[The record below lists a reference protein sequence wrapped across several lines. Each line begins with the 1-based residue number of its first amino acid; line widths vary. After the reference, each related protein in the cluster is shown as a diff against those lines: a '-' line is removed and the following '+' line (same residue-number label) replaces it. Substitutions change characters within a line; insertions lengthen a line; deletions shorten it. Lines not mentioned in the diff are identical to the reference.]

1 MSGPAQWPRTA
12 PVAFDNTQRL
22 IPGKYTEDAEHALA
36 DLSDSDDELTALIQL
51 SAATNSRLQAQEEHH
66 PGGLGREDVVFGVP
80 FSKIVNAAFTYPGEG
95 GRFHRRSGRGAWY
108 CALDLDTCL
117 AEVAYHRIR
126 MLHETGRTDEADIPF
141 RLFLADIHA
150 QDFAWLDD
158 AGQATRKCLDPTS
171 YSAGQSLGTS
181 LRAAAVGGVV
191 YPSVRRSSGTNLAVL
206 APSIVANVRREALYL
221 LTIERAT
228 LARAVRVA

>member
-1 MSGPAQWPRTA
+1 MQWPRTA

-22 IPGKYTEDAEHALA
+22 IPGMYTEDAEHALA

-66 PGGLGREDVVFGVP
+66 PGGLGRADVVFGIP
-80 FSKIVNAAFTYPGEG
+80 FSRIVNAAFTYPGEG
-95 GRFHRRSGRGAWY
+95 GRFHRREGRGAWY
-108 CALDLDTCL
+108 CALDLNTCL
-117 AEVAYHRIR
+117 AEVTYHRIR
-126 MLHETGRTDEADIPF
+126 MLRESGLADEADIPF

-158 AGQATRKCLDPTS
+158 SGQATQKCLDRTS
-171 YSAGQSLGTS
+171 YSAGQSLGAS

-191 YPSVRRSSGTNLAVL
+191 YPSVRRAGGTNLAVL
-206 APSIVANVRREALYL
+206 VPSIVANVRREALYR
-221 LTIERAT
+221 LTIEGAMLT
-228 LARAVRVA
+228 SVVRVA